1 MNYSA
6 IIVAAG
12 SGTRMHL
19 GYNKVYYRF
28 RDGRTILEHT
38 ISAFAA
44 DDDCR
49 QMIVVSEP
57 ETFHKEIVFNDPR
70 ISVVAGGSSRQES
83 VSHGL
88 ALAKEDVVLVHD
100 GARPF
105 LSRECLERIKKAMET
120 EQAACL
126 MVPVKDTIKRVEEG
140 KIVET
145 YPRQLLYAAQTP
157 QAFRTDLLRQCME
170 EALKNGFTGT
180 DDCSLVEHFRRDIAI
195 RAVEGSYENRK
206 ITTPE
211 DL

>member
-38 ISAFAA
+38 ISVFAA

-57 ETFHKEIVFNDPR
+57 ETFHKEIVLNDPR

-100 GARPF
+100 GDASVGP
-105 LSRECLERIKKAMET
+105 
-120 EQAACL
+120 AACL

>member
-1 MNYSA
+1 MNYSV

-38 ISAFAA
+38 LSVFAR
-44 DDDCR
+44 DPDCWDI
-49 QMIVVSEP
+49 IVVSEP
-57 ETFHKEIVFNDPR
+57 ETFHKEISFDDPR
-70 ISVVAGGSSRQES
+70 LSVVAGGSSRQES

-88 ALAKEDVVLVHD
+88 ILAKEKVVFVHD

-105 LSRECLERIKKAMET
+105 LSQECLERIKQTMET
-120 EQAACL
+120 EPAACL
-126 MVPVKDTIKRVEEG
+126 MVPVKDTIKRVENG
-140 KIVET
+140 TIKET
-145 YPRQLLYAAQTP
+145 YNRSLLFAAQTP
-157 QAFRTDLLRQCME
+157 QAFHTDLLRQCMD
-170 EALKNGFTGT
+170 EALKTGFTGT
-180 DDCSLVEHFRRDIAI
+180 DDCSLVEHFRPDIAI
-195 RAVEGSYENRK
+195 SAVEGSYENRK

>member
-1 MNYSA
+1 M
-6 IIVAAG
+6 
-12 SGTRMHL
+12 L
-19 GYNKVYYRF
+19 F
-28 RDGRTILEHT
+28 R
-38 ISAFAA
+38 S
-44 DDDCR
+44 
-49 QMIVVSEP
+49 
-57 ETFHKEIVFNDPR
+57 
-70 ISVVAGGSSRQES
+70 
-83 VSHGL
+83 
-88 ALAKEDVVLVHD
+88 
-100 GARPF
+100 
-105 LSRECLERIKKAMET
+105 
-120 EQAACL
+120 
-126 MVPVKDTIKRVEEG
+126 KRVEEG